1 MAKNM
6 STEEILEQNKRDAL
20 RLAKDIY
27 SVVCEQEFIKLDYEV
42 RMRTVQSK
50 VPEFCK
56 AYPSVVRWMVRD
68 LKYNEKAFIDY
79 LDMLEREH
87 YSDKKVEQGKGY
99 LEYIRKQAEYARMLY
114 KRSVPHW
121 DAKIAA
127 SIFKTEYD
135 AMLKTYK
142 EMKAEED
149 EYRNEYE
156 EEKAEHKVQ
165 KIKELVEFIK
175 STNSTNSTKNADDS
189 SGEITEEVFG
199 KLKNVAEIIQ
209 YRMQQ
214 AAELEK
220 TGGDTPGLLVEPQHV
235 DFKDKEEAIVV
246 QEPDNPTPEE
256 LARRLQR
263 QQQPTDTEP
272 TIPQETKSREESF
285 LPQQVVRRRRR
296 YKGKNKK

>member
-1 MAKNM
+1 MSKNM
-6 STEEILEQNKRDAL
+6 STEEILEQNRRDAL

-114 KRSVPHW
+114 KRSVPHY
-121 DAKIAA
+121 DVKIAA

-142 EMKAEED
+142 EMKAEEE

-156 EEKAEHKVQ
+156 EEKAVHKVQ
-165 KIKELVEFIK
+165 KIKELVNFIK
-175 STNSTNSTKNADDS
+175 DGKKSENT
-189 SGEITEEVFG
+189 EINEEVFG

-220 TGGDTPGLLVEPQHV
+220 NGGDIPGLVTEPQHV
-235 DFKDKEEAIVV
+235 DFEGKDEIVV

-263 QQQPTDTEP
+263 MVPQPVEP
-272 TIPQETKSREESF
+272 VAENKSREESF
-285 LPQQVVRRRRR
+285 LESTIVNKPTRRRR
-296 YKGKNKK
+296 YKGKKK